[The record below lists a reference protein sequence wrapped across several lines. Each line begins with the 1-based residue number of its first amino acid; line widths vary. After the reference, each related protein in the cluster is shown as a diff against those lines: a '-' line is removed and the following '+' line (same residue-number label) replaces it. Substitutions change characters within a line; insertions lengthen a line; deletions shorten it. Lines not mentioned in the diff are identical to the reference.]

1 MKNNALEPQG
11 KTIKRKDRSEV
22 HPDVQVA
29 RMAEYGLNNREI
41 ADILGYDEN
50 TLKRHFE
57 ILLTKGRANLKQKL
71 KKKQIDIALRGNVSM
86 LIWLG
91 KQYLEQADNSKDFNE
106 LKVILE
112 RKELGNG

>member
-1 MKNNALEPQG
+1 MGTTEIELKRSG
-11 KTIKRKDRSEV
+11 TKRKERDTGSAENKV
-22 HPDVQVA
+22 EK
-29 RMAEYGLNNREI
+29 MAEYGLNNREI
-41 ADILGYDEN
+41 ADILEYDEN

-57 ILLTKGRANLKQKL
+57 IFLVKGRANLRQKL
-71 KKKQIDIALRGNVSM
+71 KRKQIDIALKGNVAM

-112 RKELGNG
+112 RKELGN